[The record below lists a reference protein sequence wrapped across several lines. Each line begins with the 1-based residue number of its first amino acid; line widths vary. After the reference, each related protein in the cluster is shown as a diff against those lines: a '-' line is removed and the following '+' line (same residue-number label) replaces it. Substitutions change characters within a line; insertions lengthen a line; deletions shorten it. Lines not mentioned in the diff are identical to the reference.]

1 MGFIS
6 ECKRSQNTPIV
17 KLIFGEVSKKKQLQ
31 ISKLL
36 TVSDVKYTGIMGA
49 GIGIG
54 AYLQNF

>member
-1 MGFIS
+1 MLEILEYINYKTYFWGG
-6 ECKRSQNTPIV
+6 V
-17 KLIFGEVSKKKQLQ
+17 KQEAQLQ

-36 TVSDVKYTGIMGA
+36 TILDVKYTGIVGA